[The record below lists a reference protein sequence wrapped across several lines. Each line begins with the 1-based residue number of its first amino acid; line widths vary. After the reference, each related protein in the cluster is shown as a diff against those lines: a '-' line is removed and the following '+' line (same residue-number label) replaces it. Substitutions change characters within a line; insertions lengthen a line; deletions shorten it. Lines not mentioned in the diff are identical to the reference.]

1 MIEHDELYFIQRSAL
16 RDSSGGASLRAVTLD
31 ARGTSAYLA
40 FRTRELAQ
48 AFIDAEQA
56 RGMEAVSATA
66 PGLAQPG
73 DFDGALLLL
82 VGSAAEVAQ
91 FAAAPGAFGHAG
103 RLYRC
108 RFGDGKLRW
117 HLPDARPANTA
128 RGGRGGEE
136 GTAAQAGG
144 AKPAPARPTAAG
156 PTTARPAPAGPGWG
170 LLPERGDGEA
180 FSLRQ
185 VLLHFF
191 VDFNPLYFISA
202 VCVLYGIFLIDRNIE
217 QLGLPTIEAQQFVL
231 FGVIQL
237 YEILVIAGS
246 AFLAHRA
253 RASRPAVM
261 LGLLECVLLFDCTF
275 RIESASVQGA
285 FGHLLLVVW
294 LLLTVAKV
302 WGLARALRLPLPRPQ
317 FAALTATAAGMAGCI
332 YWLSMAGSD
341 KALALQV
348 AAWFGAFVLLMLEAR
363 RPELLSA
370 LARDEG
376 QRDTAAL
383 CVRAGYRL
391 LAGFYFYHFGAY
403 AVLSGAPQIGEIA
416 VPALASTF
424 LLLFALIREGEKQA
438 WAFGLLVIGAA
449 LFNFVALAWAMELV
463 ALLWI
468 YRVWRGA
475 HSNLALGAVV
485 AFYGAALLAA
495 WFSGDTEMLRLPG
508 PLAWQNLALA
518 AALAYIGLYLRNHL
532 AWYLLAA
539 LGGYCAYTRVAWKQL
554 VPSDELSRGL
564 LFLSTGFAALIGGVL
579 VNWLFR
585 ARVEQPAQ
593 PLPGA

>member
-16 RDSSGGASLRAVTLD
+16 RATGGGASLRAVTVD
-31 ARGTSAYLA
+31 ARGTGAYLA
-40 FRTRELAQ
+40 FRTSELAQ
-48 AFIDAEQA
+48 AFIDTEQA

-66 PGLAQPG
+66 PGLAQSG

-82 VGSAAEVAQ
+82 IGSAAEVAQ
-91 FAAAPGAFGHAG
+91 FAAAPGAFGYAG

-108 RFGDGKLRW
+108 RFEDGKPRW
-117 HLPDARPANTA
+117 HLPDARPA
-128 RGGRGGEE
+128 
-136 GTAAQAGG
+136 
-144 AKPAPARPTAAG
+144 P
-156 PTTARPAPAGPGWG
+156 ARPAPAGPGWG
-170 LLPERGDGEA
+170 LLPERGDGVA

-317 FAALTATAAGMAGCI
+317 FAALTATAAGMVGCI

-363 RPELLSA
+363 RPALLSA
-370 LARDEG
+370 LAQDEG
-376 QRDTAAL
+376 QRDTATL

-391 LAGFYFYHFGAY
+391 LRHPPPLGVVAVALRARQASQLMLGIEGQRGGVEVEIEGIAGGQAIREVVP
-403 AVLSGAPQIGEIA
+403 AADRIA
-416 VPALASTF
+416 VQVP
-424 LLLFALIREGEKQA
+424 REIE
-438 WAFGLLVIGAA
+438 
-449 LFNFVALAWAMELV
+449 
-463 ALLWI
+463 
-468 YRVWRGA
+468 RG
-475 HSNLALGAVV
+475 
-485 AFYGAALLAA
+485 
-495 WFSGDTEMLRLPG
+495 
-508 PLAWQNLALA
+508 Q
-518 AALAYIGLYLRNHL
+518 
-532 AWYLLAA
+532 
-539 LGGYCAYTRVAWKQL
+539 
-554 VPSDELSRGL
+554 
-564 LFLSTGFAALIGGVL
+564 
-579 VNWLFR
+579 R
-585 ARVEQPAQ
+585 A
-593 PLPGA
+593 